1 VHPTFEK
8 HLETIR
14 DKSLSPGERS
24 HYAFREI
31 ALTEQAND
39 QAKIRGD
46 VPGLKFGEE
55 YLLAL
60 RKVIAEEGLTMAAR
74 K

>member
-1 VHPTFEK
+1 MHPTFEK

-31 ALTEQAND
+31 KLTEQANEE
-39 QAKIRGD
+39 AKSRGD
-46 VPGLKFGEE
+46 KLGLEFGEE
-55 YLLAL
+55 YLL
-60 RKVIAEEGLTMAAR
+60 
-74 K
+74 

>member
-1 VHPTFEK
+1 MHPTFEK

-31 ALTEQAND
+31 KLTEQANEE
-39 QAKIRGD
+39 AKSRGD
-46 VPGLKFGEE
+46 ILGLKFGED

-60 RKVIAEEGLTMAAR
+60 SKVIAEQGLTMAAR